1 MSLHSLSQAEQ
12 AKIDALRASILGVE
26 GATAARFEE
35 DTKDLEPDKKVELPV
50 AVQRALA
57 VLKKKQIP
65 FLIIS
70 LHGKE
75 HERHAHFQTTIEH
88 PKGADMCHHIIE
100 SNRAAFWPDQL

>member
-1 MSLHSLSQAEQ
+1 MKDDQ
-12 AKIDALRASILGVE
+12 KIDALRASILGTDE
-26 GATAARFEE
+26 ATRARFKE

-57 VLKKKQIP
+57 VLRKKQIP

-75 HERHAHFQTTIEH
+75 NERHAHFETTIEH
-88 PKGADMCHHIIE
+88 PKAADMCHHIIE
-100 SNRAAFWPDQL
+100 SNRAAFWPIA